1 MCIKFGFLLL
11 LNSILL
17 LIYWTANNLQ
27 VKGVMIMSNKERQKK
42 EATVLDALIPIAITV
57 AILMYAILVLE
68 ADVHIPLVF
77 GSILT
82 ALVGVYRLGYTW
94 KEIEDGFLETI
105 DATMQAIII
114 LGIIG
119 MIIGTW
125 ILGGIVPT
133 LIFYGL
139 QILSPSFFLIAS
151 MLLCSVVSLSTGSSW
166 TTAGTVGIALMGV
179 AAGLGIPGPMAAGAI
194 ISGAYFGDKLSPL
207 SDTTNLAPAIAGA
220 NLFDHIKHM
229 FFTTGTSYAI
239 ALVAFGI
246 MGARFAGKQ
255 LDVPAINEIL
265 NTMKD
270 NFVITPLLLIVPVVV
285 IVAVAMKMP
294 AVPGLMMGTVLGG
307 ISAVLFQGANFGDV
321 IDAMHYGI
329 VSETGNE
336 MLDELLTRGG
346 LDSMMWTIS
355 LILCALTFGGMLEK
369 TGMLDAL
376 GKKILVFAKSTG
388 SLVTVTII
396 TSIFTNALAGDQYL
410 AIVLP
415 GRMYKDEFE
424 KRGLAPRNLSRCLE
438 DAGTMTSS
446 LFPWNTCGAAMS
458 GYLGIPTFSYV
469 PYAIL
474 NLASPIVSIIFG
486 YANITMMKI
495 EDDPSSPLYKGKVES
510 A

>member
-1 MCIKFGFLLL
+1 
-11 LNSILL
+11 
-17 LIYWTANNLQ
+17 
-27 VKGVMIMSNKERQKK
+27 MSKKERQKRK
-42 EATVLDALIPIAITV
+42 ATVLDALIPIAITV

-68 ADVHIPLVF
+68 ADVHIPLVL
-77 GSILT
+77 GSIIT
-82 ALVGVYRLGYTW
+82 ALVAIYRLGYTW
-94 KEIEDGFLETI
+94 DELEKGFLETI

-114 LGIIG
+114 LAIIG

-151 MLLCSVVSLSTGSSW
+151 MLLCSIVSLATGSSW

-179 AAGLGIPGPMAAGAI
+179 AAGLGVPGPMAAGAI
-194 ISGAYFGDKLSPL
+194 ISGAYFGDKMSPL
-207 SDTTNLAPAIAGA
+207 SDTTNLAPAIAGST
-220 NLFDHIKHM
+220 LFDHIKHM
-229 FFTTGTSYAI
+229 FYTTGTSYAI

-246 MGARFAGKQ
+246 MGARFAGKE

-265 NTMKD
+265 NTMAE
-270 NFVITPLLLIVPVVV
+270 NFSINPLLLIVPVIV

-294 AVPGLMMGTVLGG
+294 AIPGLMMGTILGG
-307 ISAVLFQGANFGDV
+307 IAAMLFQGAAFGDV

-369 TGMLDAL
+369 AGLLDAL
-376 GKKILVFAKSTG
+376 GQKILGFAKSTG

-415 GRMYKDEFE
+415 GRMYKDEFHN
-424 KRGLAPRNLSRCLE
+424 RGLAPRNLSRCLE

-458 GYLGIPTFSYV
+458 GYLGIPTFSYA

-474 NLASPIVSIIFG
+474 NLVSPIVSIVFG
-486 YANITMMKI
+486 YMNITMMKL
-495 EDDPSSPLYKGKVES
+495 EDDPSAPEYKGKQ
-510 A
+510 ATA

>member
-1 MCIKFGFLLL
+1 
-11 LNSILL
+11 
-17 LIYWTANNLQ
+17 
-27 VKGVMIMSNKERQKK
+27 MSKKERQKRK
-42 EATVLDALIPIAITV
+42 ATVLDALIPIAITV

-68 ADVHIPLVF
+68 ADVHIPLVL
-77 GSILT
+77 GSIIT
-82 ALVGVYRLGYTW
+82 ALVAIYRLGFTW
-94 KEIEDGFLETI
+94 DELEKGFLETI

-114 LGIIG
+114 LAIIG

-139 QILSPSFFLIAS
+139 KILSPSFFLIAS
-151 MLLCSVVSLSTGSSW
+151 MLLCSIVSLSTGSSW

-179 AAGLGIPGPMAAGAI
+179 AAGLGVPGPMAAGAI
-194 ISGAYFGDKLSPL
+194 ISGAYFGDKMSPL
-207 SDTTNLAPAIAGA
+207 SDTTNLAPAIAGS

-229 FFTTGTSYAI
+229 FYTTGTSYAI

-246 MGARFAGKQ
+246 MGARFAGKE

-265 NTMKD
+265 NTMAE
-270 NFVITPLLLIVPVVV
+270 NFVINPLLLIVPVIV

-294 AVPGLMMGTVLGG
+294 AIPGLMMGTILGG
-307 ISAVLFQGANFGDV
+307 IAAMLFQGAAFGDV

-369 TGMLDAL
+369 AGLLDAL
-376 GKKILVFAKSTG
+376 GQKILGFAKSTG

-396 TSIFTNALAGDQYL
+396 TSILTNALAGDQYL

-415 GRMYKDEFE
+415 GRMYKDEFH

-446 LFPWNTCGAAMS
+446 LIPWNTCGAAMS

-474 NLASPIVSIIFG
+474 NLVSPIVSIIFG
-486 YANITMMKI
+486 YTNITMLKL
-495 EDDPSSPLYKGKVES
+495 EDDPSSPEYKGKQ
-510 A
+510 ATA